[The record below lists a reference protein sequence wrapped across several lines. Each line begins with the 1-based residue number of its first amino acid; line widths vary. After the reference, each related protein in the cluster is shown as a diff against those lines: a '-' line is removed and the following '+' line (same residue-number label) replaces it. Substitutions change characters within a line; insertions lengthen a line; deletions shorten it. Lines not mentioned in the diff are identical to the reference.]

1 MSIKRK
7 AFSRAG
13 TLAAAIAVVLGAL
26 VPAVV
31 PMVSAASQVQT
42 RSMEMSDS
50 TPSHSGTIY
59 QVTFTPQTTGAH
71 SIIIDFCNNSSI
83 IGGACT
89 TDGTSIDTSAATYT
103 AGTGMPGGWA
113 IDHTGLASN
122 TTVLL
127 KDTAGTNN
135 LGTSAVT
142 FTLGAVT
149 NPTYTGTFWARIY
162 TYGDN
167 SYGSTTTAYTA
178 AATIGDDLDYGGFA
192 LSTTTL
198 INITA
203 TVMETL
209 TFCTSKSAPG
219 ALCTGTDAPN
229 LVLGH
234 GTPLVLDSTAVDTDT
249 AHFQI
254 STNALTGA
262 VVRMKSHN
270 ACINGGLSRDG
281 GATCPIPGIGAFA
294 LPSASTALFGLHL
307 TTVAGGTGTVTAD
320 SDYDGN
326 AQPTFYGMGNTTIG
340 GTNDPTST
348 YGADIATTTGTA
360 SANVNELM
368 TFAAQASVTTP
379 AGVYSA
385 NESLIATGTF

>member
-7 AFSRAG
+7 AISRAG
-13 TLAAAIAVVLGAL
+13 SLVAAVAIMLGAL
-26 VPAVV
+26 VPAIV

-50 TPSHSGTIY
+50 TPSHTGTIY
-59 QVTFTPQTTGAH
+59 QVTFTPQTTGVH
-71 SIIIDFCNNSSI
+71 SLVIDFCNNSSI
-83 IGGACT
+83 IGGGCT

-127 KDTAGTNN
+127 TDGAGTND

-142 FTLGAVT
+142 FTLGVVT

-162 TYGDN
+162 TYANN
-167 SYGSTTTAYTA
+167 SYGTYSA
-178 AATIGDDLDYGGFA
+178 AATPGNYVDYGGFA

-219 ALCTGTDAPN
+219 ALCTGTDTPN

-234 GTPLVLDSTAVDTDT
+234 GTPLILDSTAVDTDT
-249 AHFQI
+249 AHFQV

-262 VVRMKSHN
+262 VIRMKSHN

-294 LPSASTALFGLHL
+294 LPSAATALFGLRL
-307 TTVAGGTGTVTAD
+307 TTVAGGTGTVNAD

-326 AQPTFYGMGNTTIG
+326 AQPTFLGMGNTTIG

-348 YGADIATTTGTA
+348 YGADIANTNNTATA
-360 SANVNELM
+360 SVNEMM
-368 TFAAQASVTTP
+368 TFGAQASVTTP
-379 AGVYSA
+379 AGVYSV